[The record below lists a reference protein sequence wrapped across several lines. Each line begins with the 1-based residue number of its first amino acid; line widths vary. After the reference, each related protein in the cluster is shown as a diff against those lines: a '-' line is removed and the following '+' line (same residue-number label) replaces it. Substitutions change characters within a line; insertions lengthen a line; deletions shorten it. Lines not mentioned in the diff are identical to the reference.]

1 MSVLASFSSEQTL
14 SPDVV
19 DSSIEW
25 VQSNSYM
32 CTRQAT
38 SAFFALAVGEQ
49 VVQLLRE
56 SLVTV
61 PPPIPPE
68 QVDASSSSSSSSS
81 SSLYIVCKHTI
92 LHHILLFVEVFFFQ
106 VVWPRLPALEDLC
119 ASYAERNDGNVTL
132 PGGVVLKVT
141 HPITR
146 YGLSTRPPFR

>member
-68 QVDASSSSSSSSS
+68 QVDASSSS
-81 SSLYIVCKHTI
+81 LYIVCKHTI
-92 LHHILLFVEVFFFQ
+92 LHHMLLFVDVFFFQ